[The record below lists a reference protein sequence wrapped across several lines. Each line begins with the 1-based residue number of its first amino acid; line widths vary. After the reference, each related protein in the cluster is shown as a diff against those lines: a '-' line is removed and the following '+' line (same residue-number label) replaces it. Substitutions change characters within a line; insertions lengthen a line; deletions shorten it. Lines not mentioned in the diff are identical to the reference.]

1 MISKQVLA
9 AAVVIGVL
17 ATVPA
22 FAQEGRQG
30 RSRGADRGGARAGD
44 GGGRAV
50 SRAVPRAPD
59 GGRVDGGRSQ
69 DGGRSYE
76 RRAPAQRAYTAPPRE
91 SARPQRNAAPPQVA
105 RRYDNGRPPAA
116 QGDDNRA
123 DGRRGYAAPGYPD
136 RARVAPGYARPGY
149 AVPRYQAPVN
159 RGYAAPRYSPR
170 YAPGYRGYVA
180 PGYRG
185 YVAPGYRAYGRG
197 PVFAPRYISPH
208 IITVLPY
215 RPYYYRP
222 RFSLDLYYG
231 AGGSY
236 PYGYTPRGYYDPL
249 PGRIYGGVRI
259 TDAPR
264 EAQVFVDGFYAGI
277 VDDFDGIFQ
286 HVNLEAGEHRIE
298 VHAPGLAPIAFD
310 VMVQPGR
317 TITLRADI
325 Y

>member
-1 MISKQVLA
+1 MISRQVLTA
-9 AAVVIGVL
+9 ALVIGVL

-50 SRAVPRAPD
+50 SRAAPRAPD
-59 GGRVDGGRSQ
+59 AGRADRGGSRE
-69 DGGRSYE
+69 GGRSYE
-76 RRAPAQRAYTAPPRE
+76 RRAPAGRAYAAPPRE
-91 SARPQRNAAPPQVA
+91 SAPQRYAPPQVS
-105 RRYDNGRPPAA
+105 RRRDGVRPPAV
-116 QGDDNRA
+116 QGNGYDHRG
-123 DGRRGYAAPGYPD
+123 DGGRGYAGPGTAN
-136 RARVAPGYARPGY
+136 RGRVAPGYVRPGY

-159 RGYAAPRYSPR
+159 RGYVAPRYAPR
-170 YAPGYRGYVA
+170 YGPGYRGYVA

-185 YVAPGYRAYGRG
+185 YYGRSR
-197 PVFAPRYISPH
+197 VYVPRYVSPH
-208 IITVLPY
+208 IVTVLPY

-222 RFSLDLYYG
+222 RFSLNLYYG
-231 AGGSY
+231 DGGSY

-259 TDAPR
+259 TEAPH

-277 VDDFDGIFQ
+277 VDDFDGMFQ

-298 VHAPGLAPIAFD
+298 VHAPGLAPVAFD